1 MSIII
6 YLTIKEMK
14 EHLTSTEK
22 GAKKN
27 LKTYIKMT
35 ILIFSMLVSC
45 LLIATLITYEC
56 TTTVNAQTIST
67 GRTEINIDV
76 KNAPVAT
83 SGDAGYLTT
92 VRSITDVYNV
102 CVLILFVL
110 VFWVFWNVI
119 RTVYRVFTD
128 FKRF

>member
-1 MSIII
+1 
-6 YLTIKEMK
+6 MK
-14 EHLTSTEK
+14 
-22 GAKKN
+22 GVKKN

-35 ILIFSMLVSC
+35 ILIFSMIVASLF
-45 LLIATLITYEC
+45 IATVITFNC
-56 TTTVNAQTIST
+56 ASTTANAQTVST
-67 GRTEINIDV
+67 GQTEINIDV
-76 KNAPVAT
+76 KNTPVAT
-83 SGDAGYLTT
+83 SGDAGYLSTP
-92 VRSITDVYNV
+92 RSTTDVYNV

>member
-1 MSIII
+1 
-6 YLTIKEMK
+6 
-14 EHLTSTEK
+14 
-22 GAKKN
+22 
-27 LKTYIKMT
+27 
-35 ILIFSMLVSC
+35 MLVSC
-45 LLIATLITYEC
+45 LFVASLITYEC
-56 TTTVNAQTIST
+56 ATTVNAQTIST
-67 GRTEINIDV
+67 GQTEINIDV

-83 SGDAGYLTT
+83 SGDAGYMST
-92 VRSITDVYNV
+92 VRTVTDVYNV

>member
-1 MSIII
+1 
-6 YLTIKEMK
+6 MK
-14 EHLTSTEK
+14 EHLTNIVK
-22 GAKKN
+22 GVVKN
-27 LKTYIKMT
+27 LKTYIKMI
-35 ILIFSMLVSC
+35 ILIFSMIVSC
-45 LLIATLITYEC
+45 LFVAALITYEC
-56 TTTVNAQTIST
+56 STTVNAQTVST
-67 GRTEINIDV
+67 GQTEINIDV

-83 SGDAGYLTT
+83 SGDAGYMSTT
-92 VRSITDVYNV
+92 RTVTDVYNV

>member
-1 MSIII
+1 MNIV
-6 YLTIKEMK
+6 
-14 EHLTSTEK
+14 K
-22 GAKKN
+22 GVRKN

-35 ILIFSMLVSC
+35 ILIFSMIVSC
-45 LLIATLITYEC
+45 LFIATLITYEC
-56 TTTVNAQTIST
+56 TTTVNAQAIST
-67 GRTEINIDV
+67 GQAEINIDV
-76 KNAPVAT
+76 KNSPVAT